1 MPTLALAAL
10 LSLVLPFASAG
21 DLRPAADPR
30 PAASP
35 GSPPSAGRR
44 PSAASRVPAG
54 GVRIKDIARV
64 EGARDNQLVGY
75 GLVVGLNGT
84 GDSAQVA
91 FTNQAVRNLVTR
103 LGTRPDIT
111 DQVKTKNAATVII
124 TATLP
129 PFVRPGDRIDVTASS
144 LGDARSLQGG
154 LLLQAPLLGA
164 DGQVYAVAQGPISIG
179 GFAAAGAGAQVSKNH
194 PTVGRVPN
202 GALVES
208 SVPAS
213 ITSDGFLSLS
223 LHNPDYATAV
233 AIARAVAQAVPD
245 VGAAPR
251 DAGTV
256 TIPIPPAFWGRPTEL
271 IALIGDLTVPVDA
284 PARVVINER
293 TGTIVVGGPVTI
305 SPIAVAHGSLT
316 VEIQT
321 TAAVYQPPPLSPGET
336 VVAPDTT
343 LTAQEESGIIA
354 PLRAAT
360 VDDLVQSLNALN
372 ATPRDLIAI
381 LQAIKQAGALH
392 ADLEV
397 L

>member
-1 MPTLALAAL
+1 MPALALAAL
-10 LSLVLPFASAG
+10 LSLIVPFASA
-21 DLRPAADPR
+21 
-30 PAASP
+30 ASLTEP
-35 GSPPSAGRR
+35 GSRAPAGSRTLAGRQA
-44 PSAASRVPAG
+44 PPG

-64 EGARDNQLVGY
+64 EGARDNQLVGH
-75 GLVVGLNGT
+75 GLVVGLDGT

-103 LGTRPDIT
+103 LGTRPDVT

-164 DGQVYAVAQGPISIG
+164 DGQAYAVAQGPISIG

-233 AIARAVAQAVPD
+233 AIARAIAQAIPD
-245 VGAAPR
+245 TGAVPR

-256 TIPIPPAFWGRPTEL
+256 TIPIPTTFWGRPAEL

-293 TGTIVVGGPVTI
+293 TGTVVVGGPVTI
-305 SPIAVAHGSLT
+305 SPVAVAHGSLT

-321 TAAVYQPPPLSPGET
+321 AAAVYQPPPLSPGET

-343 LTAQEESGIIA
+343 LIAQEDAGIIA

>member
-1 MPTLALAAL
+1 MRAPAIAVL
-10 LSLVLPFASAG
+10 LFLCLASAAG
-21 DLRPAADPR
+21 AGSRASAD
-30 PAASP
+30 
-35 GSPPSAGRR
+35 
-44 PSAASRVPAG
+44 

-111 DQVKTKNAATVII
+111 DQVKTKNAATVIV

-164 DGQVYAVAQGPISIG
+164 DGQVYAVAQGSISIG

-194 PTVGRVPN
+194 PTVGRIPN

-213 ITSDGFLSLS
+213 VTANGYLSLS
-223 LHNPDYATAV
+223 LHNPDYSTAV
-233 AIARAVAQAVPD
+233 AVASAIGQAVPD
-245 VGAAPR
+245 IGAASR

-256 TIPIPPAFWGRPTEL
+256 TIPIPPAFWGRTTEL
-271 IALIGDLTVPVDA
+271 IALIGELTVPVDA

-305 SPIAVAHGSLT
+305 SPVAVAHGSLT
-316 VEIQT
+316 VEVRT
-321 TAAVYQPPPLSPGET
+321 TAAVYQPPPFSPGQT
-336 VVAPDTT
+336 VVAPETT
-343 LTAQEESGIIA
+343 LTAQEESGAIA
-354 PLRAAT
+354 PLRAPT
-360 VDDLVQSLNALN
+360 VEDLVRSLNALN

-392 ADLEV
+392 ADFEV